1 MPRREGPGRLAARND
16 PWPVDGP
23 PIQGQHKRVG
33 CLSRFASRRA
43 ATTGSSSQDGERCSG
58 MRIGRGWPNRTSCS
72 SLQSRSPLTG
82 RRSPATSPYLRCGPL
97 SPNMSD
103 GLADPEANRPGTL
116 GISRSSAIAA
126 TCRSPESASPGWLSP
141 SNGRQQNNSRDYLA
155 VNHNR
160 LVVVGQ
166 GCTQR
171 PTGSLYRIS

>member
-1 MPRREGPGRLAARND
+1 VACRRPTDPRPAQTGWLLVALRFKARRDDRIFKPGRRALLRNADRPRLAEQNELFYSAVSITFDREEITRNKS
-16 PWPVDGP
+16 V
-23 PIQGQHKRVG
+23 
-33 CLSRFASRRA
+33 
-43 ATTGSSSQDGERCSG
+43 CSL
-58 MRIGRGWPNRTSCS
+58 RTAF
-72 SLQSRSPLTG
+72 TEHV
-82 RRSPATSPYLRCGPL
+82 
-97 SPNMSD
+97 D

-171 PTGSLYRIS
+171 PTG